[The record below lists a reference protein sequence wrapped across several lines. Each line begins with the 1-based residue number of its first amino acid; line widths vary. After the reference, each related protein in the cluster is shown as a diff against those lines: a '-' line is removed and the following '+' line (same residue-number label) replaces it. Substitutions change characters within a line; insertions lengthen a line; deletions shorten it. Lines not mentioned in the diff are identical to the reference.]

1 MGGSPRNMPRV
12 PVCRVSAHS
21 TWGFCE
27 NEDNTQAPLAALP
40 CPALPGSYL
49 CNIPVLRHPGPVLP
63 AVGLCS
69 SHLLLQARA
78 GRSQGAAAPRLQS
91 CSALSPTAEH
101 TSTPTAG
108 GGAPSQA
115 SPKTQC
121 LPLIHKHPA
130 QLPRLCSIWPGSMW
144 QGTLLLTATPSRAGV
159 CRAFQNV
166 LHGSLQMLRTALAG
180 FGQESGGQWLGS
192 SLNLKLTEETSL
204 QELTASQTLK
214 QGWVGQEFRG
224 GSLSLMIS

>member
-180 FGQESGGQWLGS
+180 FGQESGGGS
-192 SLNLKLTEETSL
+192 
-204 QELTASQTLK
+204 
-214 QGWVGQEFRG
+214 GWAAP
-224 GSLSLMIS
+224 